1 MEYNFNGV
9 IDITENKRLYNYSL
23 TGFDI
28 LTILELAKQG
38 KHCILVGDNKFKV
51 VDVNDRE

>member
-1 MEYNFNGV
+1 M
-9 IDITENKRLYNYSL
+9 TEKQYEYSL

-28 LTILELAKQG
+28 LAMLHLAKQG

-51 VDVNDRE
+51 VDKND

>member
-1 MEYNFNGV
+1 MA
-9 IDITENKRLYNYSL
+9 ENKRLYNYSL

-28 LTILELAKQG
+28 LTILELVKQG
-38 KHCILVGDNKFKV
+38 KHCILTEDNKFKV